1 MNAIFVSSVLPS
13 SLLHVNIPSINLVS
27 KHTHREMIVIV
38 IVIVKVTV
46 IVIMMV
52 MVILNVV
59 VIVIVIMIMFIC
71 STSISLFR
79 LPKYNL
85 MKLNNSIFQTLTSVR
100 C

>member
-1 MNAIFVSSVLPS
+1 
-13 SLLHVNIPSINLVS
+13 
-27 KHTHREMIVIV
+27 MIVIV
-38 IVIVKVTV
+38 IGIVIAKVIV

-52 MVILNVV
+52 MVILNVI

-71 STSISLFR
+71 SKSIFLFR

-100 C
+100 CEMEVAVTSV

>member
-1 MNAIFVSSVLPS
+1 MNAIFASPVLPS
-13 SLLHVNIPSINLVS
+13 SLLSVNIPSINLVS
-27 KHTHREMIVIV
+27 KHTHREMIL
-38 IVIVKVTV
+38 IVIVKVIV

-59 VIVIVIMIMFIC
+59 VMVIMIMFIC
-71 STSISLFR
+71 SKSISLFR

-85 MKLNNSIFQTLTSVR
+85 MELNNSIFQTLTSVR